1 MDNLCRNSGGKSAVY
16 KCFVAAVNIFFI
28 LMLISVY
35 QWVMHSL
42 QFKAGTSDWSFF
54 EILTNYEAGFIRRGL
69 LGQLLY
75 WIAASTH
82 INLWVLISFFLI
94 PSWIFVAVFM
104 LCRFR
109 SCGLRWW
116 LLAIIGIGMLP
127 SVIRKDFV
135 IYSLFIAVLYIYRSR
150 QSVAVRISAMSLLSV
165 VMLLIY
171 EPAVF
176 MCLGF
181 VVLIVLRDKN
191 LTNFA
196 RVAYPC
202 VICATMLIL
211 LKSTGSIGIGREM
224 LSSWQDVIPD
234 GVAISDT
241 VINSLDWSISDSI
254 RYNLHILMP
263 EFSLFFLIK
272 YVFIIL
278 IVPYIYISYMYVDT
292 YTASKKFPYQPSAF
306 TTLYVFFLICML
318 PMWVGLSCDYGRM
331 LYHATL
337 SSLCVAFILP
347 QQQTESAFPQW
358 ALRTGETIFGLFQ
371 RVPHS
376 FYSIT
381 MLMLIFTP
389 SYSFYYTPEYFTRS
403 ESLLVR
409 VLRDTWDMAGIIFS
423 HIF

>member
-1 MDNLCRNSGGKSAVY
+1 MDSPCCKGVGKSAVY
-16 KCFVAAVNIFFI
+16 KYFVAAVNVFFI
-28 LMLISVY
+28 LSLISVY
-35 QWVMHSL
+35 QCVMHYL
-42 QFKAGTSDWSFF
+42 QFKAGASDWSFF
-54 EILTNYEAGFIRRGL
+54 EVLTNYEAGFIRRGL

-75 WIAASTH
+75 WIAVSTH
-82 INLWVLISFFLI
+82 INLWLLISFFLI

-104 LCRFR
+104 LRKFR
-109 SCGLRWW
+109 NCGLRWW
-116 LLAIIGIGMLP
+116 LLAIIGFGVLP

-135 IYSLFIAVLYIYRSR
+135 IYALFIAVLYIYRSR

-165 VMLLIY
+165 LMLLIY

-181 VVLIVLRDKN
+181 VVLVVLRDKN

-196 RVAYPC
+196 RVAYPS

-224 LSSWQDVIPD
+224 LSSWHGMIPD

-241 VINSLDWSISDSI
+241 VIDSLDWSIRDSI

-292 YTASKKFPYQPSAF
+292 YTASIKFPYQPSAF

-347 QQQTESAFPQW
+347 QQQTESTFPQW
-358 ALRTGETIFGLFQ
+358 ALRIGQKIFGLFQ
-371 RVPHS
+371 RIPHS
-376 FYSIT
+376 IYSIT
-381 MLMLIFTP
+381 ILMLIITP
-389 SYSFYYTPEYFTRS
+389 AYSFYYTTEYFTRS

-409 VLRDTWDMAGIIFS
+409 VLTDAWDMAGVIFS

>member
-1 MDNLCRNSGGKSAVY
+1 MDNPCRNSAGKSAVY
-16 KCFVAAVNIFFI
+16 KCFVAAVNVFFI
-28 LMLISVY
+28 VSLLSVY
-35 QWVMHSL
+35 QWAMHSL
-42 QFKAGTSDWSFF
+42 QFKACTNDWSLF

-69 LGQLLY
+69 LGQILY
-75 WIAASTH
+75 WIAVSTH
-82 INLWVLISFFLI
+82 INIWILISFFLI
-94 PSWIFVAVFM
+94 PSWIFVAAFM
-104 LCRFR
+104 MYKFR
-109 SCGLRWW
+109 NCGLRWW
-116 LLAIIGIGMLP
+116 LLAIIGFGMLP

-135 IYSLFIAVLYIYRSR
+135 IYALFIAVLYIYRSR
-150 QSVAVRISAMSLLSV
+150 QSVAVRISAISLLSV
-165 VMLLIY
+165 LMLLIY

-181 VVLIVLRDKN
+181 VVLIMLRDKN

-196 RVAYPC
+196 RVAYPS

-224 LSSWQDVIPD
+224 LSSWHGIFSDDI
-234 GVAISDT
+234 AISVT

-254 RYNLHILMP
+254 RYNLHTLMP
-263 EFSLFFLIK
+263 EFSLFLLIK

-292 YTASKKFPYQPSAF
+292 YTSYKKFPYQPSAF

-347 QQQTESAFPQW
+347 QQQTESAYPQW
-358 ALRTGETIFGLFQ
+358 AIRTGEAIFGLFQ
-371 RVPHS
+371 RIPHS
-376 FYSIT
+376 IYSIT
-381 MLMLIFTP
+381 LLMLFFTP
-389 SYSFYYTPEYFTRS
+389 AYTFSFVPEYFTRS
-403 ESLLVR
+403 EFLLVR
-409 VLRDTWDMAGIIFS
+409 VLADAWDMACIIFS

>member
-1 MDNLCRNSGGKSAVY
+1 MDSPCRNRVGKNVVY
-16 KCFVAAVNIFFI
+16 KCFVAAVNVFFI
-28 LMLISVY
+28 LSLISVY
-35 QWVMHSL
+35 QWVMDSL
-42 QFKAGTSDWSFF
+42 QLKACTNDWRLF

-69 LGQLLY
+69 LGQILY
-75 WIAASTH
+75 WIAESTH
-82 INLWVLISFFLI
+82 INIWILISFFVI
-94 PSWIFVAVFM
+94 PPWIFVAVFM

-176 MCLGF
+176 ICLGF

-191 LTNFA
+191 LKNFA
-196 RVAYPC
+196 RLAYPS

-211 LKSTGSIGIGREM
+211 LNSTGSIGIGRVM
-224 LSSWQDVIPD
+224 LSSWHDMIPD
-234 GVAISDT
+234 GIVISDT
-241 VINSLDWSISDSI
+241 VIDSLDWSMSDSI

-278 IVPYIYISYMYVDT
+278 IVSYIYINYMYVDT
-292 YTASKKFPYQPSAF
+292 YRVSKKFPCQPSAF

-337 SSLCVAFILP
+337 SSLCVVFILSP
-347 QQQTESAFPQW
+347 QQTESTFPQW
-358 ALRTGETIFGLFQ
+358 ALRIGETIYGFFQ
-371 RVPHS
+371 RIPHS
-376 FYSIT
+376 IYSIT
-381 MLMLIFTP
+381 ILMLIFTP
-389 SYSFYYTPEYFTRS
+389 AYSFYYTPEYFTRS

-409 VLRDTWDMAGIIFS
+409 VLTDSWDMARLIFT